1 MANINVC
8 AHLGEHCDGAEFCSI
23 CRVQIFSG
31 YVYGDERYCNDHK
44 PATYDAEIAKMP
56 EEEFGDQDDMYWTQW
71 EIDDIFCECLTDCPC
86 RPNPTVLKA
95 LYDADR
101 LKDGKTYTITQA
113 QLTQISE
120 ALLDAESLMEIDG
133 LVEDSRL
140 AAMTKAREEVDSIL
154 YMNCELCG
162 DLRLEEDLN
171 EDQRCPPCE
180 EREEKNENG
189 I

>member
-1 MANINVC
+1 MA
-8 AHLGEHCDGAEFCSI
+8 E
-23 CRVQIFSG
+23 
-31 YVYGDERYCNDHK
+31 
-44 PATYDAEIAKMP
+44 
-56 EEEFGDQDDMYWTQW
+56 
-71 EIDDIFCECLTDCPC
+71 
-86 RPNPTVLKA
+86 
-95 LYDADR
+95 
-101 LKDGKTYTITQA
+101 TYTITQD